1 MIRARENGAKRVC
14 IALCTHGCK
23 SCSINNCILQCPYS
37 MSIWATIIFIFIN
50 RVFFSRI
57 FAHRAFMHIQCDRK
71 WCFYR
76 RIHQYVL
83 AHAYDFPITN
93 YQSQIANRKLCLMT
107 VFSSSVSVVSLNELY
122 ECAIFK
128 VAKQG
133 TLCKLMF
140 NILHTYTLK
149 YVVQYTLDRTAHTYR
164 QKKERKRCSY
174 AGIIFNTKI
183 PKQ

>member
-1 MIRARENGAKRVC
+1 MSNQFHLHQSRFFLSYFCSPC
-14 IALCTHGCK
+14 IYA
-23 SCSINNCILQCPYS
+23 YS
-37 MSIWATIIFIFIN
+37 MRSQVMFLSTYSPVCVSACLW
-50 RVFFSRI
+50 FSD
-57 FAHRAFMHIQCDRK
+57 HK
-71 WCFYR
+71 
-76 RIHQYVL
+76 L
-83 AHAYDFPITN
+83 P
-93 YQSQIANRKLCLMT
+93 IANRKLCLMT

-174 AGIIFNTKI
+174 AGIIFNTKAVETVNSLI
-183 PKQ
+183 ICLICR